1 MNVVVAVKMIMGK
14 MMMMMIMANMMMSE
28 WTRDLVLLFIV
39 IMLGRLESLC
49 CSMQLTF
56 EQYVTNKMGLMKMMW
71 MIIVIM
77 MMMMVTMMVSEMTKD
92 QCDDPL
98 WMELH

>member
-1 MNVVVAVKMIMGK
+1 
-14 MMMMMIMANMMMSE
+14 MSE

-39 IMLGRLESLC
+39 KMLGRLESLC
-49 CSMQLTF
+49 CSMQLKF
-56 EQYVTNKMGLMKMMW
+56 EQYVTKKMGLMKMMW

-77 MMMMVTMMVSEMTKD
+77 MVMMATMMMSEMTRD